1 MSLAKILLDFA
12 RAELF
17 PALIAHLLVEA
28 GAGRLRPAARSIPQ
42 TDAPRFSPRP
52 RVKTASPSSPVT
64 VLSNLPGRARL
75 RVAGLR
81 DNPASAE
88 AVSNALRSLPGVRAA
103 KVDPLTGSA
112 LLRYDPAHLTLPEI
126 QSALTPLGMA
136 GSRA

>member
-1 MSLAKILLDFA
+1 MIIAKILLDFV

-28 GAGRLRPAARSIPQ
+28 GVGRLRPAARSIPQ
-42 TDAPRFSPRP
+42 TGAPRLSPRP
-52 RVKTASPSSPVT
+52 RVKTASPSSPVI
-64 VLSNLPGRARL
+64 VLSNLPGRVRL

-81 DNPASAE
+81 DDPAGAE
-88 AVSNALRSLPGVRAA
+88 AVSNALRALPGVSAA
-103 KVDPLTGSA
+103 TVNPLTGSA
-112 LLRYDPAHLTLPEI
+112 LLHYDPAHLTLPEI